1 MRDGRQKGKVRGR
14 KGKVEP
20 LFSFFRGHGRIA
32 TIDAAKAA
40 PPPSPLAPIDLTDP
54 GQVAGVMHIA
64 ARIGDILL
72 SSGTG
77 NNDTKAQIHAVTSAY
92 GLHYT
97 HVDITMNTI
106 TLFTHMGTFKTP
118 VSVFRV
124 VNRLGTNF
132 GQLAEVDRLIRSIQ
146 AGATSPD
153 MAEKILDQILS
164 AKPEARLLRFTLGWA
179 VMAAA
184 VAVLLGGG
192 FLVAAISSISAA
204 VIMLGS
210 ELLDKQNLP
219 PFFQNIYGG
228 FVATVPAAVA
238 YIIAVNQ
245 GFSLAPS
252 QIIASGIVVMLAG
265 LTLVQAL
272 QDGITGA
279 PVTASARFFETMLV
293 TGGIVAGV
301 AIGIQVS
308 AALGIHLPPIET
320 NAPPNFASA
329 TVKVISGAVA
339 SAAFAVACYVEWKSM
354 WIAGLTAAAGSSVYY
369 FLLLPNGVGPV
380 VGIGISATI
389 IGLSGGLLARRYLI
403 PPLIVS
409 VSGITPLLPGLAIYR
424 GMYAVLNEQLLTGFT
439 NMALA
444 LAIATSLGAGVVL
457 GEWIARKLR
466 RPPTFNPYRAF
477 RARRRFFHKPTPPLH

>member
-1 MRDGRQKGKVRGR
+1 MLEKWLGR
-14 KGKVEP
+14 
-20 LFSFFRGHGRIA
+20 GRIA

-64 ARIGDILL
+64 ARVGDILL

-77 NNDTKAQIHAVTSAY
+77 NNDTKAQIRAVTSAY
-92 GLHYT
+92 GLHYA

-106 TLFTHMGTFKTP
+106 TLFTHMGTYKTP

-124 VNRLGTNF
+124 ANRLGTNF
-132 GQLAEVDRLIRSIQ
+132 GQLSEVDRLIRSIQ

-153 MAEKILDQILS
+153 VAETILDDIIAKKPS
-164 AKPEARLLRFTLGWA
+164 AQFARFLFGWSI
-179 VMAAA
+179 MAAA

-192 FLVAAISSISAA
+192 FLVAAISSLSAA
-204 VIMLGS
+204 VIMAGTWWMDTKLV
-210 ELLDKQNLP
+210 P

-228 FVATVPAAVA
+228 FVATLPAAGA
-238 YIIAVNQ
+238 YVWASQHGVE
-245 GFSLAPS
+245 LTPS
-252 QIIASGIVVMLAG
+252 QIIASGLVVLLAG
-265 LTLVQAL
+265 LTLVQAI

-279 PVTASARFFETMLV
+279 PVTASARFFETMLM
-293 TGGIVAGV
+293 TGAIVAGV

-308 AALGIHLPPIET
+308 AALGISLPPIQT
-320 NAPPNFASA
+320 LPAPNFASDTA
-329 TVKVISGAVA
+329 KVFSGAIA
-339 SAAFAVACYVEWKSM
+339 SAAFAVACYVEWKTM
-354 WIAGLTAAAGSSVYY
+354 WIAGLTALAGSGVYY
-369 FLLLPNGVGPV
+369 LVLIPYGVGPV

-389 IGLSGGLLARRYLI
+389 IGLAGGLLARRYLI

-409 VSGITPLLPGLAIYR
+409 VSGITPLLPGLSIYR
-424 GMYAVLNEQLLTGFT
+424 GMYAILNEQLLVGFA

-466 RPPTFNPYRAF
+466 RPPKFNPYRSF
-477 RARRRFFHKPTPPLH
+477 ISRRRFFHKAAPPAK

>member
-1 MRDGRQKGKVRGR
+1 MSLFHRFMGGR
-14 KGKVEP
+14 
-20 LFSFFRGHGRIA
+20 GRIA

-40 PPPSPLAPIDLTDP
+40 PPPSPLAPIDLQDP

-77 NNDTKAQIHAVTSAY
+77 NNDAKAQIHAVTSAY
-92 GLHYT
+92 GLHYA

-106 TLFTHMGTFKTP
+106 TLFTHMGSFKTP

-124 VNRLGTNF
+124 VNRLGADF
-132 GQLAEVDRLIRSIQ
+132 GKLAEVDRLIRSIQ
-146 AGATSPD
+146 AGATSPEL
-153 MAEKILDQILS
+153 AEKILDELS
-164 AKPEARLLRFTLGWA
+164 TRTPKYRFLRFNGGWA

-192 FLVAAISSISAA
+192 WLVAAISFFSAII
-204 VIMLGS
+204 IMAGS
-210 ELLDKQNLP
+210 EWLDDQGLP

-228 FVATVPAAVA
+228 IVGTLPAAITYWFALDRGLQV
-238 YIIAVNQ
+238 
-245 GFSLAPS
+245 APS

-279 PVTASARFFETMLV
+279 PVTASARFFETMLL

-301 AIGIQVS
+301 AIGIQI
-308 AALGIHLPPIET
+308 AAASGVMLPPMET
-320 NAPPNFASA
+320 SAPPNFQSS
-329 TVKVISGAVA
+329 TVKVISGALA
-339 SAAFAVACYVEWKSM
+339 SAAFAVSCYVERKSM
-354 WIAGLTAAAGSSVYY
+354 WIAGLTAAAGSAVHY
-369 FLLLPNGVGPV
+369 FILTPNGVGPV
-380 VGIGISATI
+380 VSTGISAAI
-389 IGLSGGLLARRYLI
+389 IGLAGGLLARRFLI

-409 VSGITPLLPGLAIYR
+409 VSGITPLLPGLSIYR
-424 GMYAVLNEQLLTGFT
+424 GMYAILNQQMLVGFS

-444 LAIATSLGAGVVL
+444 LAIGTALGAGVVL

-466 RPPTFNPYRAF
+466 RPPIFTPYRAF
-477 RARRRFFHKPTPPLH
+477 RRRRRFFGKQVVPPAE

>member
-1 MRDGRQKGKVRGR
+1 ML
-14 KGKVEP
+14 E
-20 LFSFFRGHGRIA
+20 FFRGRGHIA

-72 SSGTG
+72 MSGTG

-92 GLHYT
+92 GLHYA

-106 TLFTHMGTFKTP
+106 TLFTHMGTYKTP

-146 AGATSPD
+146 SGATSPD
-153 MAEKILDQILS
+153 MAEKILDEIISTTPS
-164 AKPEARLLRFTLGWA
+164 ARQLRFTLGWA
-179 VMAAA
+179 FMAAA

-192 FLVAAISSISAA
+192 LLVAAISSVTAA

-210 ELLDKQNLP
+210 ELLDAQGLP

-228 FVATVPAAVA
+228 FVGTVPAAVA
-238 YIIAVNQ
+238 YLLAVRQ
-245 GFSLAPS
+245 GFELAPS

-279 PVTASARFFETMLV
+279 PVTASARFFETMLM

-308 AALGIHLPPIET
+308 DALGINLPPIQT
-320 NAPPNFASA
+320 TPAPNFSSS
-329 TVKVISGAVA
+329 TVKVLSGAIA
-339 SAAFAVACYVEWKSM
+339 SAAFAVACFVEWRSM

-369 FLLLPNGVGPV
+369 FVLIPHGVGPV

-389 IGLSGGLLARRYLI
+389 IGLAGGLLARRFLI

-409 VSGITPLLPGLAIYR
+409 VSGITPLLPGLSVYR
-424 GMYAVLNEQLLTGFT
+424 GMYAILNEQLLIGFT

-466 RPPTFNPYRAF
+466 RPPRFNPYRAF
-477 RARRRFFHKPTPPLH
+477 RTRRRFFHKPPAPLSQQ

>member
-1 MRDGRQKGKVRGR
+1 MAWLPEWLHRPK
-14 KGKVEP
+14 
-20 LFSFFRGHGRIA
+20 RIA

-40 PPPSPLAPIDLTDP
+40 PPPSPLAPIDLQDP

-72 SSGTG
+72 SSGTS
-77 NNDTKAQIHAVTSAY
+77 NNDAKAQIHAVTSAY
-92 GLHYT
+92 GLHYA

-106 TLFTHMGTFKTP
+106 TLFTHMGSFKTP

-124 VNRLGTNF
+124 VKGLGTNF

-146 AGATSPD
+146 SGATSPEL
-153 MAEKILDQILS
+153 AEKILDKIILAVPS
-164 AKPEARLLRFTLGWA
+164 HRFWKFNGGWA

-192 FLVAAISSISAA
+192 WLVATISFFAAA
-204 VIMLGS
+204 VIMAGS
-210 ELLDKQNLP
+210 EWLGTQGLP
-219 PFFQNIYGG
+219 PFFQNLYGG
-228 FVATVPAAVA
+228 FVGTVPAASA
-238 YIIAVNQ
+238 YWFALERGLQVV
-245 GFSLAPS
+245 PS

-279 PVTASARFFETMLV
+279 PVTASARFFETMLL

-308 AALGIHLPPIET
+308 SAIGVELPPLQT
-320 NAPPNFASA
+320 SAPPNFQSS
-329 TVKVISGAVA
+329 TVKVISGAIA
-339 SAAFAVACYVEWKSM
+339 SAGFAVACYVEWKTM
-354 WIAGLTAAAGSSVYY
+354 WIAGLAAALGSAVYY
-369 FLLLPNGVGPV
+369 FLLIPHGVGPV
-380 VGIGISATI
+380 VATGIAASI
-389 IGLSGGLLARRYLI
+389 IGLAGGLLARRFLI

-409 VSGITPLLPGLAIYR
+409 VSGITPLLPGLSIYR
-424 GMYAVLNEQLLTGFT
+424 GMYAILNEQMLIGFS

-444 LAIATSLGAGVVL
+444 LAIATALGAGVVL

-466 RPPTFNPYRAF
+466 RPPKFNPYHGF
-477 RARRRFFHKPTPPLH
+477 RRRRRFFIKQTSTYF